1 MTKKYNQG
9 VADANR
15 RRTRHGHAT
24 DDKKSKLYSTWAG
37 IKRRC
42 FNPSTKHYH
51 RYGGRGITM
60 HPAWADDFALFAKD
74 VGEPPT
80 PDMTFDRIDNAKG
93 YEPGNTR
100 WATRKEQANNR
111 ESNVR
116 YTYDGV
122 TKTLSE
128 WATHLG
134 CKYGLLTSRWK
145 SGLRGYDLLAP
156 PKFQRGEPVEYN
168 GETHH
173 LGEWSRIT
181 GIPYATL
188 KWRHKHGKPLF

>member
-15 RRTRHGHAT
+15 RRTRHGHAA
-24 DDKKSKLYSTWAG
+24 DDKKSKLYRTWG
-37 IKRRC
+37 SIKRRC
-42 FNPSTKHYH
+42 FNPNTPHYH

-60 HPAWADDFALFAKD
+60 HPEWAADFAKFAD
-74 VGEPPT
+74 EVGEPYA
-80 PDMTFDRIDNAKG
+80 DNLSLDRIDNTKG
-93 YEPGNTR
+93 YEPGNVR
-100 WATRKEQANNR
+100 WATHREQSNNR
-111 ESNVR
+111 ENNVR
-116 YTYDGV
+116 YTYEGM

-145 SGLRGYDLLAP
+145 NGLRGYDLLAP

-181 GIPYATL
+181 SIPYATL